1 MKERPT
7 MLRFDTPKASSRGK
21 RPGVEALETRDLLAS
36 VPLAPI
42 PSGSLIESL
51 PAVQYA
57 ESQLYGTDT
66 PLFAGNPM
74 TSTITEGDGTKI
86 PTPQPSANELH
97 REFFEFKGFPDYSI
111 SAPRFTGQEETIHA
125 SGTRGGSNQ
134 FLNGRPQMV
143 IFPSTNPDEPATGVI
158 NITASNILESGA
170 SIVLDLTETKVNA
183 QGLPDPNGQYVRGPG
198 GLPENFTWTL
208 DPVSGEV
215 YTGSSGTT
223 PNPAYAAI
231 MNPYY
236 AELATYYIELA
247 TAKSNGT
254 APPAMPAMPTTNIP
268 ATIPGPVG
276 SGTGAG
282 VLSIVYRPSST
293 GATSGK
299 MTINAMGLTNLPGIN
314 NLAQPDFS

>member
-21 RPGVEALETRDLLAS
+21 RPGVEALETRDLPAS

-66 PLFAGNPM
+66 PLFAGNPK
-74 TSTITEGDGTKI
+74 TATITEGDGTQI
-86 PTPQPSANELH
+86 PTPQPSVNELH

-111 SAPRFTGQEETIHA
+111 SGPRFSGQAETIHS

-143 IFPSTNPDEPATGVI
+143 IFPSTNPNEPATGVI
-158 NITASNILESGA
+158 NILASNILESGA
-170 SIVLDLTETKVNA
+170 SVVLDLTETKVNA
-183 QGLPDPNGQYVRGPG
+183 QGLPDPSGQYVRGPG

-215 YTGSSGTT
+215 YTGSNGTT
-223 PNPAYAAI
+223 PNPAYAAYA
-231 MNPYY
+231 NPY
-236 AELATYYIELA
+236 LAQGLPVPQTD
-247 TAKSNGT
+247 
-254 APPAMPAMPTTNIP
+254 IP
-268 ATIPGPVG
+268 QTIPGPVG
-276 SGTGAG
+276 TGTGAG
-282 VLSIVYRPSST
+282 VLSIVYRPSRT

-299 MTINAMGLTNLPGIN
+299 MTINAMGLTNLAGIN
-314 NLAQPDFS
+314 NTAAENFS